1 MASSKMAVK
10 DGVVQDGG
18 PRWRR
23 PRWRPEIASSKMAVQ
38 DDGPK
43 WRRTGDALGFTR
55 KVSNALDHGKV
66 ASRPRA
72 WCRSTAIWGPH

>member
-1 MASSKMAVK
+1 MVSSKMASSKMAARNSV
-10 DGVVQDGG
+10 
-18 PRWRR
+18 
-23 PRWRPEIASSKMAVQ
+23 VQ